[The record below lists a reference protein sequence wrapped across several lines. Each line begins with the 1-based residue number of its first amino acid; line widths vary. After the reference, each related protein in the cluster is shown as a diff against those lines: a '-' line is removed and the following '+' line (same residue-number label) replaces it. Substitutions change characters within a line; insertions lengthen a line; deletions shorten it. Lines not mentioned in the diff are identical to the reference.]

1 VRASSSYPPEFKEL
15 FLDLFQDNNRFNV
28 KFQIGKIASGVSG
41 DTKTDLSNPTLNT
54 ITISPSFLLNNN
66 KMTIAKTMKQKLKS
80 ILRVIALCL
89 ILLLSS
95 CEKDLYEN
103 TISENHQIILKK
115 VSLRDS
121 YLKSNL
127 ELFKCVDKLQNKKI
141 DSQAKLI
148 SDNENG
154 FYFDDQNGI
163 YIENGKTKSYTFP
176 IYRANS
182 DGKIENLVFSL
193 NKSGNYDAYTVKYDF
208 SEEEFRYLT
217 KQELK
222 QKQVKYTP
230 ISYTPTS
237 TTGRIGVMCTENW
250 TGVTTSL
257 YGNCTQTHSN
267 NETCTPMTTTTWVLT
282 STDCYSTDGG
292 DPGDLNNISTTPV
305 INNADTSL
313 EVLGI
318 TREQYNWLTKQS
330 PALKSCVY
338 AFAAEPEEGISRAD
352 AVYFLM
358 SNLQVTNSLTIFLV
372 LNNTVDGK
380 VFTKWAIDY
389 LMQNPNVTLQQFL
402 NWFSPDAIGEE
413 STESQNV
420 TYWDNP
426 NLTFPQQSLPTFDDF
441 FSAYPPSSTTALQLC
456 TQIGGQILIL
466 HNNIVAQNKKMN
478 TCAVR
483 LSRALNYS
491 GVTIPNVSGTK
502 LGDDGK
508 YYFTFASDMNKWMKK
523 TFGTNPVEPPGPLN
537 LNHYRYTKAQILAN
551 PQILAG
557 KKGIFSMVSS
567 NPDWSSGHCDL
578 LFDDVTCLNNCHFEG
593 PIGYIDIWILP

>member
-1 VRASSSYPPEFKEL
+1 ME
-15 FLDLFQDNNRFNV
+15 
-28 KFQIGKIASGVSG
+28 
-41 DTKTDLSNPTLNT
+41 
-54 ITISPSFLLNNN
+54 
-66 KMTIAKTMKQKLKS
+66 QKLKS

-103 TISENHQIILKK
+103 AISENHQIILKK
-115 VSLRDS
+115 ISLRDS

-182 DGKIENLVFSL
+182 DDKIENLVFSL

-318 TREQYNWLTKQS
+318 TREQYNWLTKQNPS
-330 PALKSCVY
+330 LKSCVY
-338 AFAAEPEEGISRAD
+338 AFAAEPEEGIYRYD

-358 SNLQVTNSLTIFLV
+358 TNLQLTNSLTNFLV
-372 LNNTVDGK
+372 LNNNVDGQAFAVEMITSMINNDGYSGDSSMGDYDVDNVNYTGPKQLIPKQITLNDGSTVDVIFGTTSSDNRNANNQVAVK
-380 VFTKWAIDY
+380 LVNSIVFA
-389 LMQNPNVTLQQFL
+389 L
-402 NWFSPDAIGEE
+402 NKANS
-413 STESQNV
+413 
-420 TYWDNP
+420 
-426 NLTFPQQSLPTFDDF
+426 NLDSSEKITSIYIAATTNG
-441 FSAYPPSSTTALQLC
+441 AHSSTSNHSKGTAVDISRINHTKIISL
-456 TQIGGQILIL
+456 GW
-466 HNNIVAQNKKMN
+466 
-478 TCAVR
+478 TC
-483 LSRALNYS
+483 
-491 GVTIPNVSGTK
+491 
-502 LGDDGK
+502 
-508 YYFTFASDMNKWMKK
+508 
-523 TFGTNPVEPPGPLN
+523 
-537 LNHYRYTKAQILAN
+537 
-551 PQILAG
+551 
-557 KKGIFSMVSS
+557 
-567 NPDWSSGHCDL
+567 
-578 LFDDVTCLNNCHFEG
+578 
-593 PIGYIDIWILP
+593 